1 MSHNDHFNNYCYVG
15 RILIKRM
22 DYSKKT
28 ASELWQEYE
37 PYIRKLC
44 TYKLNSLPNYI
55 DDCIQDVFL
64 DLSDALS
71 KGKVIEYPK
80 AWLTKVA
87 GNKIKDIYT
96 QAKKEAEKTVPFEA
110 QNLDNTCSGIVYD
123 EHFAIED
130 EQISVL
136 KEKVI
141 NMLDE
146 KEQQLL
152 RDRYTLQKSISVIA
166 KEHGT
171 TENNIYQKLFRLKQ
185 KTKMLIEKVLIK

>member
-1 MSHNDHFNNYCYVG
+1 
-15 RILIKRM
+15 M
-22 DYSKKT
+22 DYNKRIVN
-28 ASELWQEYE
+28 ELWQEHE

-44 TYKLNSLPNYI
+44 TYKLKSLPDYV

-64 DLSDALS
+64 DLSDALH

-87 GNKIKDIYT
+87 NNKIKDIYA
-96 QAKKEAEKTVPFEA
+96 QAKREAEKIVPFES
-110 QNLDNTCSGIVYD
+110 QNLDNTYSGVIHD
-123 EHFAIED
+123 EYFSIED
-130 EQISVL
+130 EQIPIL

-141 NMLDE
+141 NMLDD

-152 RDRYTLQKSISVIA
+152 YDRYTLKKSISIIA
-166 KEHGT
+166 KEHNT

-185 KTKMLIEKVLIK
+185 KTKMLIEKVLNE